1 MADIYGSTRIKK
13 AGAWSKFMNSGSNIY
28 VRNDGE
34 DEWGTASGEQGHAL
48 VHVRTGN
55 NWIRVYPNKIS
66 GPDHANLLWSY
77 DFMQNNKIDSH
88 FQTYEG
94 SFKYGSP
101 VDIIKS
107 EGPSNSGNG
116 TKAGPTW
123 TRDPDKWIYGWY
135 DFDGTN
141 DYIEIVNNSGN
152 KFTYDPNAGLSV
164 SAWVQSDNNHNGI
177 IVSGDDPTARA
188 RVFQLKK
195 KSTGKWLAICFKN
208 NTVNT
213 IPATYDGS
221 NNTWTHLCF
230 TAVKVGTTSTVKL
243 YINGS
248 LVDTETYSGTMT
260 GSGGKAPGTV
270 LGMQET
276 GDNDNPFNGKIAT
289 VRCWDTDLSATEVQ
303 EDYSHF
309 ATHRFGH

>member
-1 MADIYGSTRIKK
+1 M
-13 AGAWSKFMNSGSNIY
+13 
-28 VRNDGE
+28 
-34 DEWGTASGEQGHAL
+34 EQ
-48 VHVRTGN
+48 
-55 NWIRVYPNKIS
+55 K
-66 GPDHANLLWSY
+66 
-77 DFMQNNKIDSH
+77 
-88 FQTYEG
+88 YEG

-107 EGPSNSGNG
+107 EGPASSGSG
-116 TKAGPTW
+116 AKAGPTW
-123 TRDPDKWIYGWY
+123 TRDPDKWIYGYY

-141 DYIEIVNNSGN
+141 DYISITNNSGN
-152 KFTYDPNAGLSV
+152 KFSYDPNTGLSV
-164 SAWVQSDNNHNGI
+164 SAWVQSDSNHNGI
-177 IVSGDDPTARA
+177 IVSGDDPTGRA

-221 NNTWTHLCF
+221 NSVWTHLCF
-230 TAVKVGTTSTVKL
+230 TAIKTGGTSTVKL

-248 LVDTETYSGTMT
+248 LVDTENYVGTMT
-260 GSGGKAPGTV
+260 GSGGKSPGTV

-289 VRCWDTDLSATEVQ
+289 VRCWDTDLSSTEVQ